1 MSWTDDDIAPTG
13 KAAAWTDDDVA
24 PAGSV
29 SGNGAAQADPA
40 ILNPGMHPV
49 AERVGK
55 AGRVLVNA
63 LASPAVLASRT
74 YEKATKGTRF
84 EVPMADLDAEINRG
98 LDRLGIARLDPNST
112 REQVTNAIAKTAPGF
127 LLPANLGAQV
137 VGNAAIAAADAPVGQ
152 EGTAA
157 TIGAAGGAAVP
168 VLGKAL
174 AALGKGA
181 SHVLGTTT
189 GAGAESV
196 KQAFRNAPGFVENM
210 RGNVEPGAVVEQAR
224 QGLGNM
230 RQQMYQHYAT
240 AKGGWASD
248 TTPLDMQPIA
258 DAYKAASDKF
268 SFKGVPQPGVEQ
280 VKQQVETVL
289 GDWVK
294 RGQAD
299 PSFMTVEG
307 LDALKRHLSTIVPA
321 DMTNRTGR
329 AFVSEVVDAVK
340 GGIVK
345 QRPDYADAMKRYWQE
360 AGQLDEIERSLSLGD
375 KATTDTALRKLQ
387 SLMRNNV
394 NTNYGQRLQSAA
406 ALATQ
411 GGEDVLPA
419 VAGQAMNSWTP
430 RGLQGAAAMG
440 AGAMNPSAL
449 VAAPLTSPRI
459 VGETARAAGVA
470 ARSDPMQATIEA
482 LRRFIPAAS
491 RSRGE

>member
-1 MSWTDDDIAPTG
+1 
-13 KAAAWTDDDVA
+13 
-24 PAGSV
+24 
-29 SGNGAAQADPA
+29 
-40 ILNPGMHPV
+40 
-49 AERVGK
+49 
-55 AGRVLVNA
+55 
-63 LASPAVLASRT
+63 
-74 YEKATKGTRF
+74 
-84 EVPMADLDAEINRG
+84 
-98 LDRLGIARLDPNST
+98 
-112 REQVTNAIAKTAPGF
+112 
-127 LLPANLGAQV
+127 
-137 VGNAAIAAADAPVGQ
+137 
-152 EGTAA
+152 
-157 TIGAAGGAAVP
+157 
-168 VLGKAL
+168 
-174 AALGKGA
+174 
-181 SHVLGTTT
+181 
-189 GAGAESV
+189 
-196 KQAFRNAPGFVENM
+196 
-210 RGNVEPGAVVEQAR
+210 
-224 QGLGNM
+224 
-230 RQQMYQHYAT
+230 MYQHYAT

-360 AGQLDEIERSLSLGD
+360 ASQLDEIERSLSLGD

-387 SLMRNNV
+387 SLMRNNA

-411 GGEDVLPA
+411 GGEDVLPS

-430 RGLQGAAAMG
+430 RGLQGAAAIG

-459 VGETARAAGVA
+459 VGETARATGVA